1 LVLYLIKV
9 LREENLKSKINSL
22 LKELQENTGV
32 SDEEM
37 DEFKKIM
44 ELADFSQD
52 QG

>member
-1 LVLYLIKV
+1 MS
-9 LREENLKSKINSL
+9 EENIKRKIDAL
-22 LKELQENTGV
+22 LKELQDKTRV